1 MTGLLRRDSAYTAE
15 HAGVWAVTVAN
26 LLLAAMLFLLAMNFG
41 QDWYYVAYVAFAA
54 YFILSREHF
63 KLDLGCAMLF
73 GFAVC
78 LVIFW
83 PDGRATYLNI
93 LKQLTFPL
101 LYILGFNVAGRVG
114 GNGVGTFASRE
125 SVALFF
131 LTAVSLG
138 CFAHLV
144 LNYSINFGATSR
156 YVVDYWTRQL
166 LSATGQAAIACL
178 PIGFFCGILFT
189 NAKVPAKI
197 MSLAGLA
204 VVLAYNLVLAGRTII
219 VMTVAVLAVAYL
231 VRMSL
236 SDVGRKWRSTIIV
249 VLVAAACLYAFTA
262 DMFGLRTM
270 VLGSNLSSR
279 FQDMAVGEDGR
290 MAYKA
295 QHLMLLPS
303 YLWGGSN
310 VLELTGGYAHDLL
323 LDIFDAGGLPS
334 FLFMAWFVA
343 LVLIRCVRLMAN
355 GAVSARTKTLFSAV
369 LVALAIEFFVE
380 PILYGMPW
388 LLALFCFVGGMVSRM
403 AADCSG
409 VAAAPDSLDGVLL

>member
-1 MTGLLRRDSAYTAE
+1 MTAPVLQSSVSSTGRTTF
-15 HAGVWAVTVAN
+15 GAVTVAN
-26 LLLAAMLFLLAMNFG
+26 LLLAVMLLLLAMNFR
-41 QDWYYVAYVAFAA
+41 QSWYYVAYVAFAI
-54 YFILSREHF
+54 YFILGREHF
-63 KLDLGCAMLF
+63 KLDLGCTILF

-93 LKQLTFPL
+93 LKQLAFPL
-101 LYILGFNVAGRVG
+101 LYILGFNITGKQAGSAPG
-114 GNGVGTFASRE
+114 APGSRE

-131 LTAVSLG
+131 LAAMSLG

-189 NAKVPAKI
+189 NAKALEKTL
-197 MSLAGLA
+197 SLAGLV
-204 VVLAYNLVLAGRTII
+204 VVLAYNLVLAGRTIV
-219 VMTVAVLAVAYL
+219 VMTIAVLVVAYL

-236 SDVGRKWRSTIIV
+236 SDAGRRWRSTIIV
-249 VLVAAACLYAFTA
+249 MLVAAACLYVFTTDAF
-262 DMFGLRTM
+262 GVRTM

-279 FQDMAVGEDGR
+279 FQDMGVGEDGR

-323 LDIFDAGGLPS
+323 LDVFDAGGLPS
-334 FLFMAWFVA
+334 FVFMAWFVA
-343 LVLIRCVRLMAN
+343 LVLVRYVRLMAN
-355 GAVSARTKTLFSAV
+355 GAAGATTKVLFSTV
-369 LVALAIEFFVE
+369 LAALAIEFFVE

-403 AADCSG
+403 AADG
-409 VAAAPDSLDGVLL
+409 QDVAAPLDTLGGVPL